1 MIDLRTFEAEK
12 GCWVVLGAK
21 LGGDL
26 SINASVAH
34 LSWNVFGSNEAFA
47 YILAKP
53 NYPYFNFLTL
63 LKVNKTLGT
72 SGNFI
77 NYLNHPFLTAIID
90 LLGVQ

>member
-1 MIDLRTFEAEK
+1 MPQWPIFL
-12 GCWVVLGAK
+12 
-21 LGGDL
+21 
-26 SINASVAH
+26 
-34 LSWNVFGSNEAFA
+34 WNVFGSNEAFA

-53 NYPYFNFLTL
+53 NYPYVNFLTL